1 MKGISIFPGLD
12 YSIRENVNYME
23 RAFRNG
29 IEYIFTSVHI
39 PEADR
44 KRVKDEFDI
53 ILTEA
58 EKRKM
63 KVIVDIS
70 KGFFDEFCWEDRRIY
85 ALRLD
90 FGFNDNEIVQ
100 LSHKYNIQLNASTVT
115 EDWMKRLMESGLN
128 VSNLTVCHNYYPRNN
143 TGISLELLTER
154 NRFFKEAGLKI
165 TAFVPGGEFRR
176 GPLYE
181 GLPTVES
188 HRNVHILACA
198 QELLYAGT
206 DIIIIGDSMASE
218 KELEA
223 LGKLE
228 NGKWLLPVLLFEKA
242 KEIYKGFLIQEH
254 TQRTDVSDDTLRS
267 EKIYKDKTVEVFNTG
282 IRAAG
287 TVTIDNKHYGR
298 YAGSLQIVKKELSA
312 DYRVNVLGFVC
323 DGGLL
328 VEKIKAGEKFTF
340 YPV

>member
-12 YSIRENVNYME
+12 YSVRENVNYME

-143 TGISLELLTER
+143 TFDI
-154 NRFFKEAGLKI
+154 LKSMFI
-165 TAFVPGGEFRR
+165 VFTAFC
-176 GPLYE
+176 L
-181 GLPTVES
+181 T
-188 HRNVHILACA
+188 
-198 QELLYAGT
+198 
-206 DIIIIGDSMASE
+206 IIF
-218 KELEA
+218 
-223 LGKLE
+223 
-228 NGKWLLPVLLFEKA
+228 V
-242 KEIYKGFLIQEH
+242 
-254 TQRTDVSDDTLRS
+254 
-267 EKIYKDKTVEVFNTG
+267 KT
-282 IRAAG
+282 I
-287 TVTIDNKHYGR
+287 
-298 YAGSLQIVKKELSA
+298 
-312 DYRVNVLGFVC
+312 
-323 DGGLL
+323 
-328 VEKIKAGEKFTF
+328 
-340 YPV
+340 